1 MFIQSIVS
9 ANNLQYHLLAPPGW
23 FVFKK
28 NTQIL
33 SNIYKNQQIQNSY
46 TRTTAYTE
54 VALGL
59 NKEN

>member
-9 ANNLQYHLLAPPGW
+9 ANNLKYHLLAPPRW